1 MDIIP
6 DRSLTLHANINLFY
20 LVHSGLQAFFPAGFN
35 RPFEHISHSP
45 LQYDTASQMYGPCLG
60 HPNNIL

>member
-1 MDIIP
+1 
-6 DRSLTLHANINLFY
+6 
-20 LVHSGLQAFFPAGFN
+20 VHSGLQAFFPAGFN